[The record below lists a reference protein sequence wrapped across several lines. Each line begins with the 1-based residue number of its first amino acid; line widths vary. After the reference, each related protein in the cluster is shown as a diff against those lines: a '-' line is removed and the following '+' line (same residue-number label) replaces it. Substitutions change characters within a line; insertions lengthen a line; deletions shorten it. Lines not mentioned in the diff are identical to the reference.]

1 MRGIIA
7 VALLIAGTA
16 LVGRGAEGGEEVEAI
31 AQRGIERVYNLE
43 FESAEEEFQTLVRMN
58 PRDPAGYFFL
68 AMVDWWRILIDLENE
83 SRDERFHSEL
93 DRVIELC
100 DSLLDADEKNV
111 DAAFFKG
118 GALGFQGRLQFHRND
133 YLGAA
138 NAGRRALPLVETA
151 YALAPSNAD
160 ILLGTGIYNYYAEV
174 IPNEYPWVKP
184 LLLFIPAGDKKKGM
198 EQLAI
203 AAQKGRYASVEATYF
218 LLQIEYFYERRYDRV
233 LEIATSLNRRFPR
246 NMLFH
251 SYLGRAYASLANW
264 GETERVFTQIASR
277 AASGMRGYTARVERE
292 AEYYRGWAQ
301 MMSGRF
307 DEALARL
314 YRCDELSRTLDRQ
327 EPSGFMVVANL
338 KVGNIYDL
346 QGKRELAVAQYNKV
360 LGMKEYKDSASQARR
375 FIAVPYSR

>member
-1 MRGIIA
+1 
-7 VALLIAGTA
+7 
-16 LVGRGAEGGEEVEAI
+16 
-31 AQRGIERVYNLE
+31 
-43 FESAEEEFQTLVRMN
+43 
-58 PRDPAGYFFL
+58 
-68 AMVDWWRILIDLENE
+68 
-83 SRDERFHSEL
+83 
-93 DRVIELC
+93 
-100 DSLLDADEKNV
+100 
-111 DAAFFKG
+111 
-118 GALGFQGRLQFHRND
+118 
-133 YLGAA
+133 
-138 NAGRRALPLVETA
+138 
-151 YALAPSNAD
+151 
-160 ILLGTGIYNYYAEV
+160 
-174 IPNEYPWVKP
+174 VKP
-184 LLLFIPAGDKKKGM
+184 LLFFIPAGDKKKGM

-264 GETERVFTQIASR
+264 GETERVFTEIASR